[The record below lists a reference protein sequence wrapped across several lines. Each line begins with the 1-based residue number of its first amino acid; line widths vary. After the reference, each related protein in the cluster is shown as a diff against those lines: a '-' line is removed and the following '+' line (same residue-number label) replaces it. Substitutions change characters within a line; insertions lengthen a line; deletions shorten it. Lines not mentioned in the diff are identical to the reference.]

1 MDSINTKWE
10 VRNIAEFGV
19 IALAWDELNKRN
31 NNQAILCASFVSAL
45 LDAFGSSEECL
56 VLAWHEN
63 NLVFASIFEKKSRY
77 RWQTFQPSQAPL
89 GCIICSEDMLNE
101 QTLKQ
106 VAKLLPS
113 QPLLLDLTQIDSAQ
127 FPKDSTSFLFT
138 SPYISTGS
146 IELPGDFTAYFAS
159 LSKNARQNFN
169 KARNRLA
176 KLDITTK
183 LEIVTD
189 KDEMKKFIG
198 IYGDIESDG
207 WKDAEGTAV
216 HRDNSQGQ
224 FYSDMFYRFAEQE
237 AAQIWCYYFDD
248 EIVAV
253 DLCVLMNEV
262 LVILKTTYAEKHA
275 KYSPSLL
282 MKLDAYEKLG
292 LEGKVKTIEYFGKT
306 KDWHRRLQCEERD
319 IYHATWCKF
328 PTLFRLFNTIKK
340 KLT

>member
-113 QPLLLDLTQIDSAQ
+113 KPLLLDLTQIDSAQ

-146 IELPGDFTAYFAS
+146 IELPSDFTAYFAS

-189 KDEMKKFIG
+189 KDEIKKFIG
-198 IYGDIESDG
+198 
-207 WKDAEGTAV
+207 
-216 HRDNSQGQ
+216 R
-224 FYSDMFYRFAEQE
+224 
-237 AAQIWCYYFDD
+237 AA
-248 EIVAV
+248 
-253 DLCVLMNEV
+253 
-262 LVILKTTYAEKHA
+262 
-275 KYSPSLL
+275 SPNLADS
-282 MKLDAYEKLG
+282 AKLG
-292 LEGKVKTIEYFGKT
+292 SGLSPTASKMRSKIGSSSRPEYCFCPAANFTFGMSSFTKVSAI
-306 KDWHRRLQCEERD
+306 L
-319 IYHATWCKF
+319 
-328 PTLFRLFNTIKK
+328 LN
-340 KLT
+340 